1 MWQPMA
7 EDEPAVSTLAPRV
20 DLPALYAVHWRA
32 LVRLAY
38 LLVDDVPTAE
48 DVVQDAFLAVHGKVS
63 SLRDPEA
70 ALGYVRATVV
80 NRSRSTIRR
89 RQVSRR
95 HQYLAEPEP
104 TPGADRHLELA
115 EDQRAALAAVRELP
129 RRQREVLVLR
139 YWSGLSEAE
148 IAAALEISPGTVKT
162 SASRA
167 MARLRTTL
175 GGTR

>member
-1 MWQPMA
+1 MA
-7 EDEPAVSTLAPRV
+7 DVEPAVPTLVPSV
-20 DLPALYAVHWRA
+20 DVPAVFAQHWRA

-48 DVVQDAFLAVHGKVS
+48 DVVQDSFVALHRKAS

-70 ALGYVRATVV
+70 ALAYVRTAVV

-95 HQYLAEPEP
+95 HLAVAEPDP
-104 TPGADRHLELA
+104 VPGADHHLELA
-115 EDQRAALAAVRELP
+115 EDQRAALAAVRRLP

-139 YWSGLSEAE
+139 YWSDLSEAE
-148 IAAALEISPGTVKT
+148 IAAVLGVSAGTVKS

-167 MARLRTTL
+167 MANLRASL